1 MMTLLDVLSWL
12 EGTSL
17 AVLIQESRYG
27 FPVVVGMH
35 ILGLTLSV
43 GTLLWVDLRMLGL
56 ALQRL
61 PLSQVYRGLA
71 PWFLI
76 GFAVMIASG
85 LTLFA
90 TYATLAYGNFYFRL
104 KMIALV
110 LAGLNALVFH
120 FMTQR
125 TSAGWDAAPRPPAAA
140 RVAGLT
146 SIVLWVAVMLAG
158 RMMSYTMFS
167 APPGP

>member
-1 MMTLLDVLSWL
+1 MTLLDVLSRL

-17 AVLIQESRYG
+17 ATLIQESRYG
-27 FPVVVGMH
+27 FPIVVAAH

-43 GTLLWVDLRMLGL
+43 GTLLWVDLRLLGI

-61 PLSQVYRGLA
+61 SISHVYRGAA
-71 PWFLI
+71 PWFLA
-76 GFAVMIASG
+76 GFAMVFASG
-85 LTLFA
+85 LALFTA
-90 TYATLAYGNFYFRL
+90 YATLAYANFYFRL

-110 LAGLNALVFH
+110 LAGVNALVFH
-120 FMTQR
+120 VMTQR
-125 TSAGWDAAPRPPAAA
+125 SSAQWDAAPRPPAAA

-158 RMMSYTMFS
+158 RLMSYTMFS

>member
-1 MMTLLDVLSWL
+1 MTLPDVLSWL
-12 EGTSL
+12 ESTSL
-17 AVLIQESRYG
+17 ATLIQESRYG
-27 FPVVVGMH
+27 FPAVVAAH

-43 GTLLWVDLRMLGL
+43 GTLLWVDLRLLGI
-56 ALQRL
+56 AVPRL
-61 PLSQVYRGLA
+61 TVSHVYRSLA
-71 PWFLI
+71 PWFLT
-76 GFAVMIASG
+76 GFAVMLASG
-85 LTLFA
+85 LTLFT
-90 TYATLAYGNFYFRL
+90 TYATLAYTNFYFRG

-110 LAGLNALVFH
+110 LAGVNALVFH
-120 FMTQR
+120 FLTQR
-125 TSAGWDAAPRPPAAA
+125 NSAGWDAAPRPPVAA